1 VVAIDGAGADVPKIR
16 FIHVAIL
23 FLELWFHDSK
33 MSDDEADVSLTPEHI
48 NVLARIKK
56 NQVLMF
62 QDRGYI
68 LPPSEQAWL
77 ALDHAQAV
85 VRIRDAEDPKAILD
99 AFYDEPKVWV
109 YYATFLGKFGTEE
122 AATIIEQIEEQRLFR
137 HRLFLVTHVRPT
149 AGAWEALPSDLEAWT
164 YAQLAVNPTRHFLA
178 QRHTPLSTEEKR
190 EFLATTKIDP
200 QCLPMIYVSDPVA
213 RWYGFRVGQIL
224 RVDRTNLVTF
234 AAGASVF
241 YRLVVPEPLS
251 DHATK
256 PVVGLP

>member
-1 VVAIDGAGADVPKIR
+1 
-16 FIHVAIL
+16 
-23 FLELWFHDSK
+23 

-62 QDRGYI
+62 QDRGYT

-77 ALDHAQAV
+77 AMDHTQATE
-85 VRIRDAEDPKAILD
+85 RLSAAEDPKALLD
-99 AFYDEPKVWV
+99 ALYEEPKVWV
-109 YYATFLGKFGTEE
+109 YYATFLGSFKTKD
-122 AATIIEQIEEQRLFR
+122 AAPIIEQIEEQRL
-137 HRLFLVTHVRPT
+137 RLFLVTHIRPT
-149 AGAWEALPSDLEAWT
+149 SGAWESLNRNLEAWT

-178 QRHTPLSTEEKR
+178 QRHTPLSPQEKR
-190 EFLATTKIDP
+190 EFLATSKIDP

-224 RVDRTNLVTF
+224 RVDRSNLVTF

-241 YRLVVPEPLS
+241 YRIVVPEPLS

-256 PVVGLP
+256 PVVRLP

>member
-1 VVAIDGAGADVPKIR
+1 
-16 FIHVAIL
+16 
-23 FLELWFHDSK
+23 
-33 MSDDEADVSLTPEHI
+33 MSESPAPTLI

-62 QDRGYI
+62 QDRGYT
-68 LPPSEQAWL
+68 LPASEQAWL
-77 ALDHAQAV
+77 ALDHAQATA
-85 VRIRDAEDPKAILD
+85 RISAAEDVSALLD
-99 AFYDEPKVWV
+99 AVYTDPRPVWV
-109 YYATFLGKFGTEE
+109 YYITFLETVKSDDIAAFITQLEE
-122 AATIIEQIEEQRLFR
+122 KRRTRHHIFFVSHTRLSSSVWDA
-137 HRLFLVTHVRPT
+137 LRPY
-149 AGAWEALPSDLEAWT
+149 DLEAWT

-178 QRHTPLSTEEKR
+178 QRHTPLTPQEKR

-234 AAGASVF
+234 ASGSSVF

-256 PVVGLP
+256 PAVGLP